1 MDDDNSLSS
10 PSEQPLT
17 AAAPPSGGTSSRRRR
32 GPNTAAGKK
41 KVSLNAVTHGLSSAR
56 LILPG
61 EHSADWDTHRRAVMD
76 TIAPVGAVEKALAE
90 HVASLLW
97 RLQRLTAYETAAID
111 ERQHLEQL
119 SARLLPHPDTIDR
132 IIRHEAHLVRQLLQ
146 LLRELEARQDARHGK
161 PTPLVRVDVNG
172 QTGTLPATE
181 GA

>member
-1 MDDDNSLSS
+1 MAKAAGPDDL
-10 PSEQPLT
+10 EFHHF
-17 AAAPPSGGTSSRRRR
+17 RRR
-32 GPNTAAGKK
+32 
-41 KVSLNAVTHGLSSAR
+41 VTHDDLTDQCA
-56 LILPG
+56 
-61 EHSADWDTHRRAVMD
+61 EDDWQTHRTNIIDAL
-76 TIAPVGAVEKALAE
+76 APVGALETALAE
-90 HVASLLW
+90 HVASVLW
-97 RLQRLTAYETAAID
+97 RLRRVMMYESASID